1 MILFW
6 QIGWHDLAFYDHHLY
21 ESLRKLIVDSQSPNA
36 EETFAVLDLTFSVD
50 RSAEEGGGRVELVS
64 GGTEMQVTPHNV
76 KEYVRCYAENLLCRS
91 VKKSLNAMHNG
102 ILDVIPAR
110 SLDGLTAEDLRL
122 LLNGIGEIN
131 VQQLISY
138 TSFNDETGGVWTLFY
153 SPSTLR

>member
-1 MILFW
+1 M
-6 QIGWHDLAFYDHHLY
+6 
-21 ESLRKLIVDSQSPNA
+21 
-36 EETFAVLDLTFSVD
+36 LDLTFSVD

-138 TSFNDETGGVWTLFY
+138 TSFNDETGGV
-153 SPSTLR
+153 